1 MIEKNVKLNTNFK
14 KFAKR
19 MQDSRN
25 EFWNE
30 NFQSN
35 GLLNKNKSVMND
47 RKKLNKIPKMQT

>member
-1 MIEKNVKLNTNFK
+1 
-14 KFAKR
+14 